1 MLDSTKN
8 TPSSFFSFVNSS
20 EADIKPVMKKED
32 TLDKDQS
39 FIKEEADDD
48 FGDANDDNVP
58 FLIKAENVE
67 VSIKEEIEDIG

>member
-8 TPSSFFSFVNSS
+8 TPSFFSFVNSS